1 MQFVIS
7 KQIATEADTPE
18 EALAKN
24 PTPEGS
30 KTISMSVN
38 PRPQPAPQQAA
49 ARQMG
54 QMIAGTMP
62 IPTQSTKKLQ

>member
-30 KTISMSVN
+30 KTISLSVN
-38 PRPQPAPQQAA
+38 PRPQQAPTAPARP
-49 ARQMG
+49 
-54 QMIAGTMP
+54 ILAGMMP
-62 IPTQSTKKLQ
+62 IPTQKQ